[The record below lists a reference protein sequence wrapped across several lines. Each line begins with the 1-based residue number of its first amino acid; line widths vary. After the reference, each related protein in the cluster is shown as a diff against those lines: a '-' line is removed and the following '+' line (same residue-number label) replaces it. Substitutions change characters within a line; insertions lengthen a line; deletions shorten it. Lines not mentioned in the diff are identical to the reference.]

1 MFHVKH
7 SLSLFFNYIFMSFS
21 IGIVGLPNVG
31 KSTLFKVLTKKQVA
45 AENYPFCTI
54 DPNVGVVEVPD
65 ERLQALAE
73 VSKSQ
78 KVVPTSIEF
87 VDIAGLVRGAHQGE
101 GLGNKFLTNIK
112 ETDAIVQ
119 VVRAFSDDNVI
130 HVSGKVDPNDD
141 IEVIN
146 LELTLADLSL
156 ATKVLEGAIRSLK
169 GNREK
174 IAEQRKEV
182 LERVVKC
189 LEDGKLLNSVDWTDD
204 DRKLLKEYSFL
215 TMKPFLYV
223 YNVGENQLSVK
234 PELKGI
240 PDEQVIVLSAQV
252 EAELVGLNAE
262 ESKEFLAEL
271 GIKESGLDQLIKKS
285 YKLLNLITYFTSGE
299 KETKAWTVINGSS
312 APQAAG
318 KIHTDFEKGFI
329 RAEVISWKDFVDCG
343 GEVKAKEKG
352 LIRLEGKEYIVQD
365 GDTMHFR
372 FSV

>member
-1 MFHVKH
+1 
-7 SLSLFFNYIFMSFS
+7 MSFS

-31 KSTLFKVLTKKQVA
+31 KSTLFKVLTKKQVS

-73 VSKSQ
+73 VSKSE
-78 KVVPTSIEF
+78 KVVPTTIEF

-119 VVRAFSDDNVI
+119 VVRAFKDGNVI
-130 HVSGKVDPNDD
+130 HVSGKIDPNDD
-141 IEVIN
+141 VETIN
-146 LELTLADLSL
+146 LELVLADLAL
-156 ATKVLEGAIRSLK
+156 ATKVLDGAIKSLK

-174 IAEQRKEV
+174 VNEQKKEL
-182 LERVVKC
+182 LERVVKV
-189 LEDGKLLNSVDWTDD
+189 LEDGKLLNSVNWSDD
-204 DRKLLKEYSFL
+204 ERKLLKEYSFL

-223 YNVGENQLSVK
+223 YNVDEGQLNDRPS
-234 PELKGI
+234 LNGI
-240 PDEQVIVLSAQV
+240 PDDQIIVLSAQV
-252 EAELVGLNAE
+252 EAELVGLNSE
-262 ESKEFLAEL
+262 EAKEFLSEL
-271 GIKESGLDQLIKKS
+271 GIRESGLDQLIKKS
-285 YKLLNLITYFTSGE
+285 YKLLSLITYFTSGE
-299 KETKAWTVINGSS
+299 KETKAWTVMSGST

-329 RAEVISWKDFVDCG
+329 RAEVINWKDFVDCG

>member
-1 MFHVKH
+1 
-7 SLSLFFNYIFMSFS
+7 MSFS

-156 ATKVLEGAIRSLK
+156 ANKVLEGAIRSLK

-182 LERVVKC
+182 LERVVNC

-223 YNVGENQLSVK
+223 YNVGEGQLSVK

>member
-1 MFHVKH
+1 
-7 SLSLFFNYIFMSFS
+7 MSFS

-31 KSTLFKVLTKKQVA
+31 KSTLFKVLTKKQVS

-73 VSKSQ
+73 VSKSE
-78 KVVPTSIEF
+78 KIVPTAIEF

-119 VVRAFSDDNVI
+119 VVRAFKDGNVI
-130 HVSGKVDPNDD
+130 HVSGKIDPNDD
-141 IEVIN
+141 VETIN
-146 LELTLADLSL
+146 LELILADLAL
-156 ATKVLEGAIRSLK
+156 ATKVLDGAIKSLK

-174 IAEQRKEV
+174 INEQKKDI
-182 LERVVKC
+182 LERVVKL
-189 LEDGKLLNSVDWTDD
+189 LEEGKLLNSVEWSDEE
-204 DRKLLKEYSFL
+204 RKLLKEYSFL

-223 YNVGENQLSVK
+223 YNVDESQLNDK
-234 PELKGI
+234 PSLNGI
-240 PDEQVIVLSAQV
+240 PEEQIIVLSAQV
-252 EAELVGLNAE
+252 EAELVGLNQE
-262 ESKEFLAEL
+262 ETKEFLSEL

-299 KETKAWTVINGSS
+299 KETKAWTVMAGSS

-352 LIRLEGKEYIVQD
+352 LVRLEGKEYIVQD